1 MGITQKGG
9 KTDTVEREGATA
21 EATALRARGGETQHT
36 CRRFGLGQSLGSPSP
51 AAGGKAE
58 GQSTDV
64 GGRWVWCGS
73 LGKVSFDYFH
83 FLSKM
88 ESKVISQE

>member
-9 KTDTVEREGATA
+9 KTDTVEREGA
-21 EATALRARGGETQHT
+21 QHT
-36 CRRFGLGQSLGSPSP
+36 CRGFGLGQSLGSPSP